1 MDNIKNDTYYVN
13 KILIDVKYLIEL
25 SQKNTKEQII
35 LNETILDSIFFRFI
49 QIAENASKLSQE
61 YKQTNNEIKW
71 SSISGLR
78 NRIVHDY
85 GHTDINVIL
94 DTLEKDIPQLKK
106 ILEKTI

>member
-61 YKQTNNEIKW
+61 YKQTNNKIKW

-106 ILEKTI
+106 VLEKTI

>member
-1 MDNIKNDTYYVN
+1 MDNIKNDSYYVN

-61 YKQTNNEIKW
+61 YKQTNNEIK
-71 SSISGLR
+71 SSKIEVRL
-78 NRIVHDY
+78 
-85 GHTDINVIL
+85 
-94 DTLEKDIPQLKK
+94 TLL
-106 ILEKTI
+106 L